1 MPARIYYYGGTYM
14 IILNNEPMSKHTS
27 FRTGGNADTFIKVE
41 SAEDIINIIKE
52 YDNPIFI
59 GNGSNLLVSDDGIRG
74 TVVQIYDEF
83 NQISLKEENV
93 IHADAGALLSKI
105 AAFARDNSLTGFEFA
120 SGIPGTAGGAV
131 FMNAGAYGGEMKDVV
146 VNVFAI
152 ENGKEVVYNCEE
164 MQFDYRSSIA
174 MKKNLIISGVDY
186 KLTKGNKDKINE
198 IMIDLNSRRREKQPL
213 EYPSAGSTFKRPE
226 GYFAGKLIMDS
237 GLSGYTVGGAMVS
250 TKHCGFVINTGKA
263 TSTDIYNLI
272 KDVQRIVLDKMGVK
286 LETEV
291 RLIGEF

>member
-14 IILNNEPMSKHTS
+14 IILNNEPMFKHTS

-146 VNVFAI
+146 VNVYAI

-263 TSTDIYNLI
+263 TSADIYNLI

>member
-105 AAFARDNSLTGFEFA
+105 AAFARDISLTGFEFA

-146 VNVFAI
+146 VNVYAI

>member
-1 MPARIYYYGGTYM
+1 
-14 IILNNEPMSKHTS
+14 
-27 FRTGGNADTFIKVE
+27 
-41 SAEDIINIIKE
+41 
-52 YDNPIFI
+52 
-59 GNGSNLLVSDDGIRG
+59 
-74 TVVQIYDEF
+74 
-83 NQISLKEENV
+83 
-93 IHADAGALLSKI
+93 
-105 AAFARDNSLTGFEFA
+105 
-120 SGIPGTAGGAV
+120 
-131 FMNAGAYGGEMKDVV
+131 MNAGAYGGEMKDVV
-146 VNVFAI
+146 VNVYAI

>member
-1 MPARIYYYGGTYM
+1 M

-52 YDNPIFI
+52 YYNPIFI

-146 VNVFAI
+146 VNVYAI

-263 TSTDIYNLI
+263 TSADIYNLI